1 MGIFN
6 KLSTLVRSNLND
18 LIARA
23 EDPEKMLNQVILD
36 MREQLTKAKQ
46 EVAVAIADERRLKA
60 QVEEEYKQSQDW
72 ERRAM
77 LAVRQDRD
85 DLARQALLRQQEHG
99 ERAQALHETW
109 QKHAQETEK
118 LKDALR
124 QLNTKI
130 EEARRK
136 KNLLV
141 AQQKRAQAQ
150 KRIHETMSGLSDKSA
165 FDAFDR
171 MAERIQENERRALAA
186 AEVSDELSGDP
197 LEREFAALDK
207 GSGGDADM
215 RLLDLKQKMG
225 MLPPAPAQDTR
236 QLPGG
241 AQQRLGTGGTAPGQT
256 VPGQEVRGQGQA
268 DRTQAFGG
276 DRTQGIG
283 PDDTRPMAPAQAP
296 EHIRDAELLSE
307 FEALEEE
314 ERGRPA

>member
-6 KLSTLVRSNLND
+6 KLSTLIRSNLND

-60 QVEEEYKQSQDW
+60 QVEEEFKHSQDW

-77 LAVRQDRD
+77 LAIRQERD
-85 DLARQALLRQQEHG
+85 DLARQALLRQQEHAD
-99 ERAQALHETW
+99 RAQTLHETW
-109 QKHAQETEK
+109 QKHAAETEK

-207 GSGGDADM
+207 GSSGDADM

-225 MLPPAPAQDTR
+225 MLPPPAPAENR
-236 QLPGG
+236 ALPGS
-241 AQQRLGTGGTAPGQT
+241 AQQRLGTGAAPGQGPAQP
-256 VPGQEVRGQGQA
+256 VDA
-268 DRTQAFGG
+268 TQAFGG
-276 DRTQGIG
+276 DRTQALGA
-283 PDDTRPMAPAQAP
+283 DDTRPMAPAQAP
-296 EHIRDAELLSE
+296 DHIRDAELLSE

-314 ERGRPA
+314 ERGRP